1 MIDEH
6 LKTKYWNG
14 TAKPEENIVFFE
26 LMTKEELF
34 SEYDFTMR
42 ALSTESVF
50 SISDARGRANIM
62 MDCWNWVH
70 NEKGWYDIF
79 EDNGENN
86 PYPIRY
92 VSKEKYE
99 EFKTSYL

>member
-1 MIDEH
+1 MINET

-14 TAKPEENIVFFE
+14 SATPEENVIFFE
-26 LMTKEELF
+26 LMTKEEMF

-42 ALSTESVF
+42 ALSTDSIFSVR
-50 SISDARGRANIM
+50 DARSYANALL
-62 MDCWNWVH
+62 DCWNWVH

-79 EDNGENN
+79 GDNDIT
-86 PYPIRY
+86 PFPIRY

-99 EFKTSYL
+99 GLKKTVL